1 VNTQE
6 PLAFERVLVAN
17 RGEIALRVIR
27 GCADAGLTSIACFA
41 TPDADMPFVASA
53 DVAVELV
60 GQTAAETYLSAD
72 AVLAAAVR
80 TDADAIHPGYG
91 FLSEDADFAAAV
103 IAAGL
108 VWIGPTPEAMRLLS
122 DKVSARRLA
131 AEVGAPLTAGTP
143 EAVLEPAQARAFAL
157 EHGLP
162 IAIKAAHGGG
172 GRGLK
177 VVHHLEDVET
187 QFDSAVREAE
197 AAFGRGECFVERYL
211 DRARHVEAQV
221 IADQH
226 GLVVVAGTRDCSLQR
241 RHQKLVE
248 EAPAPFLTDA
258 QRTAIYDASKAL
270 CRRAGYHGAGTV
282 EFLVGA
288 DGTVSFLEVNTRLQ
302 VEHPVTE
309 ETTGLDLVV
318 EQFRIASGL
327 PLSVQDD
334 PAPRGHSFEFRING
348 EDPGRGFL
356 PAPGVVGGLSFPSW
370 KGVRVDSGVQEGS
383 VIGGQFDSLLA
394 KLIVTGPD
402 RESALR
408 RARIALADTRI
419 DGLAT
424 VLPFHRAVLEEP
436 DFVGDGCSFAVH
448 TRWIEDD
455 FATVIP
461 AYSSD
466 DGDDDPDVVPVSIG
480 RGTLRVRLPSLSRI
494 GGEVE
499 ALIHRQIASVA
510 SADQVTHGDGVVSPM
525 QGTVVAILAEGSTV
539 AEGDMVAVV
548 EAMKMENVVRAH
560 GAGTVQDVTAVVGES
575 VAQGQRL
582 GRLEAPADD

>member
-1 VNTQE
+1 MKTQE
-6 PLAFERVLVAN
+6 PFAFSRVLVAN
-17 RGEIALRVIR
+17 RGEIAMRIVR

-41 TPDADMPFVASA
+41 TPDIDMPFVAAA
-53 DVAVELV
+53 DIAVELV

-80 TDADAIHPGYG
+80 ADADAIHPGYG
-91 FLSEDADFAAAV
+91 FLSEDADFASAV
-103 IAAGL
+103 IDAGL
-108 VWIGPTPEAMRLLS
+108 VWIGPTPDAMRLLS

-143 EAVLEPAQARAFAL
+143 EAVLEPSQARAFAL

-177 VVHHLEDVET
+177 VVHQLEDVET
-187 QFDSAVREAE
+187 QFESAVREAE

-226 GLVVVAGTRDCSLQR
+226 GGVVVAGTRDCSLQR

-248 EAPAPFLTDA
+248 EAPAPFLDDA
-258 QRTAIYDASKAL
+258 QRSAIYQAAKAL

-282 EFLVGA
+282 EFLIGA

-327 PLSVQDD
+327 PLSIQAD
-334 PAPRGHSFEFRING
+334 PEPRGHSFEFRING

-356 PAPGVVGGLSFPSW
+356 PAPGVVGTVSFPSW

-394 KLIVTGPD
+394 KLIVTGSD
-402 RESALR
+402 RESAMR
-408 RARIALADTRI
+408 RARIALADTRV

-424 VLPFHRAVLEEP
+424 VLPFHRAVLEEE
-436 DFVGDGCSFAVH
+436 DFIGDGSSFAVH
-448 TRWIEDD
+448 TRWIEED
-455 FATVIP
+455 FTADIP
-461 AYSSD
+461 PFSAG
-466 DGDDDPDVVPVSIG
+466 DGDGDPCVVPVTIG
-480 RGTLRVRLPSLSRI
+480 RRNLYVRLPGLSTSADEI
-494 GGEVE
+494 
-499 ALIHRQIASVA
+499 AAQITQQIASVA
-510 SADQVTHGDGVVSPM
+510 RAGQVPHGDGVVSPM
-525 QGTVVAILAEGSTV
+525 QGTVVTILDGGATV

-560 GAGTVQDVTAVVGES
+560 RAGIVQDVNAVLGES
-575 VAQGQRL
+575 VAQGQQL
-582 GRLEAPADD
+582 CRLEALADG

>member
-1 VNTQE
+1 MKTQE
-6 PLAFERVLVAN
+6 PLTFSRVLVAN
-17 RGEIALRVIR
+17 RGEIAMRIVR
-27 GCADAGLTSIACFA
+27 GCVDAGLTSIACFA
-41 TPDADMPFVASA
+41 TPDIDMPFVAAA
-53 DVAVELV
+53 DLAVELV

-80 TDADAIHPGYG
+80 ADADAIHPGYG

-103 IAAGL
+103 IDAGL
-108 VWIGPTPEAMRLLS
+108 VWIGPTPDAMRLLS

-143 EAVLEPAQARAFAL
+143 EAVLEPSQARAFAL
-157 EHGLP
+157 EYGLP
-162 IAIKAAHGGG
+162 IAIKAAYGGG

-177 VVHHLEDVET
+177 VVHQLEDVET
-187 QFDSAVREAE
+187 QFESAVREAE
-197 AAFGRGECFVERYL
+197 AAFGHGECFVERYL

-226 GLVVVAGTRDCSLQR
+226 GGVVVAGTRDCSLQR

-248 EAPAPFLTDA
+248 EAPAPFLDDA
-258 QRTAIYDASKAL
+258 QRSAIYDASKAL

-282 EFLVGA
+282 EFLIGA

-327 PLSVQDD
+327 PLSIQGD
-334 PAPRGHSFEFRING
+334 PEPRGHSFEFRING

-356 PAPGVVGGLSFPSW
+356 PAPGVVGTVSFPSW
-370 KGVRVDSGVQEGS
+370 KGVRVDSGVQDGS

-394 KLIVTGPD
+394 KLIVTGAD
-402 RESALR
+402 RESAMR
-408 RARIALADTRI
+408 RARIALADTRVE
-419 DGLAT
+419 GLAT
-424 VLPFHRAVLEEP
+424 VLPFHRAVLEEK
-436 DFVGDGCSFAVH
+436 DFIGDGSSFAVH
-448 TRWIEDD
+448 TRWIEED
-455 FATVIP
+455 FTADIP
-461 AYSSD
+461 PFSAG
-466 DGDDDPDVVPVSIG
+466 DGGGDPCVVPVTIG
-480 RGTLRVRLPSLSRI
+480 RRSLYVRLPGLSMRSDEI
-494 GGEVE
+494 
-499 ALIHRQIASVA
+499 AAQIAQQIAGVER
-510 SADQVTHGDGVVSPM
+510 ADQVAHGDGVVSPM
-525 QGTVVAILAEGSTV
+525 QGTVVAILGEGAMV

-560 GAGTVQDVTAVVGES
+560 RAGVVQDVNAVLAES
-575 VAQGQRL
+575 VAQGQQL
-582 GRLEAPADD
+582 CRLEALADD